1 MKKTNSIGLK
11 ILMFVFVFVMFVS
24 VAPKLNT
31 ADAYLRDIVPSGVYG
46 GWGTSYTMGYRFTPQ
61 SNGQITH
68 LWCYSAGTST
78 VTLWSDAGSQLAS
91 TSINCNAGWVSG
103 AITPVSVTSGTYYRV
118 TVWGSNYYGTIS
130 VPNST
135 TGITIDSGYY
145 SSGSNVFPTN
155 NSGQTMYGMA
165 DVTLSAGGG
174 GSCTLFPGSQ
184 IATSGNETTVAGWLG
199 GTPKQGTLIYRRS
212 TNGSASS
219 TFHSLVDGQGETIS
233 LIKTTNNRVIG
244 GYNPNSWSS
253 SSAYDTGSAGFL
265 FNLTYGFRLT
275 NTNSSYM
282 TYNYNSYGPCFGGGH
297 DMCVNSSTTA
307 SGYNGTHS
315 YQNPSTYG
323 YSYLEGA
330 YSWNVSDI
338 EVYKLSTTCSGGGPI
353 VTTTGSGGY
362 SYNYFYASGTVNPG
376 AESDVLGAYRYGT
389 SNVACTSLPNSGTA
403 GSWLTTNTVNTINV
417 YISANPSTTYY
428 YCIGAYDNSTGS
440 YTWSSTTSSVTT
452 SAPQIPTMERVT
464 KGEITTTTAS
474 ITGNIAAE
482 NGASITAKGICYSS
496 TNTTPAVGQGGTT
509 CTSNGTGTAAY
520 TASITGLTAN
530 TLYYFRSYATN
541 SAGSGYS
548 GADTFTTET
557 TPPAGFPQVVST
569 TGLYDR
575 VNSTTHNVPMPA
587 IVDSGDLLL
596 ALTSADGTG
605 TINTPSGWTQLYTTT
620 AGQSRT
626 NAFYKFASG
635 TEDGTTVNFTTGAS
649 EILTATVYRI
659 TGALSIESGT
669 AATSTSANPNPP
681 SLTPSWGAKDTLWIS
696 FAATDNGYIR
706 PTVYPANYTHGRWD
720 GDTYSSS
727 TSYSMT
733 ASARRYLNAISED
746 PGTFT
751 LSSSDAWSANT
762 IAIRP
767 IVLTPSVTTDAASS
781 VTQTTATL
789 NGTGNP
795 NGYATT
801 GWFRYYTSNPG
812 TCSDA
817 GGTRAPAS
825 SGSALGSG
833 STGVAYSQGIT
844 GLTPGTDYWSCAIAS
859 NANGTGVGS
868 PVQFTTAVGTP
879 TSVTAGSA
887 GQTSPWYNNS
897 WDYRIPITV
906 LSAKVDANLTDFP
919 VYVDLSNL
927 PAAFFTNVKSDG
939 SDIRITTSD
948 TTTEVPREVVTINTG
963 AGTGELHFK
972 GTISSSSNTTFYIY
986 YGNAAATEPAASA
999 TYGSQN
1005 VWNSAYKGVYH
1016 LANGTTLSP
1025 NDSTATAI
1033 NGTITQA
1040 TATTG
1045 QIDGGGN
1052 FDGIN
1057 DKIDI
1062 NSVYGLGNTNVTI
1075 SAWANLPDTSES
1087 GAFVKI
1093 GNESGSNIGF
1103 ALGVGN
1109 TTFDTEGN
1117 NLVML
1122 YEGIRWINT
1131 SSALGTGKHYA
1142 VMTVD
1147 ASGVPSAY
1155 KDGVFISSYSGTNA
1169 AAPTTGATKIGGY
1182 TGSGAENRFGQYG
1195 LDEVRISNTPRAS
1208 TWISTEYNNQSS
1220 PSTFYSVGS
1229 EENLGVAPPATGSYY
1244 ATLEGSANPNNF
1256 ASYGFFELYN
1266 SDPGSCLVS
1275 DPQNPPANFVARY
1288 PSLEGSDS
1296 SLGSTGT
1303 SQNFSYEIGSGLTPN
1318 TTYYYCAFA
1327 RNAYGTVGSSGTA
1340 LLATPDGPTS
1350 PCDPPAGGNH
1360 TISSSCSY
1368 SGSVGGVDAG
1378 TGTNNTATLIIGS
1391 TKALTMNPAQQVAW
1405 GSISMQSGASI
1416 NLGSGS
1422 SLRRSPVWV
1431 VDADADGKIGST
1443 EQYIG
1448 AQPAGGVRRN
1458 TVSNTYAYFSKI
1470 LSATSGEGATYPLD
1484 CDDASQYA
1492 YRTIN
1497 SLVTDADN
1505 DGYKTSAAASNPCV
1519 GDSSTINGR
1528 TYYKDASN
1536 NSSWLPDAQKLSATA
1551 DCQDNPNGAP
1561 CAPTTTSA
1569 SNPSSQ
1575 TQNNISWSG
1584 TQTGGAVP
1592 ATTGYDIEWCT
1603 GSSCTPPA
1611 SGTLTNVTS
1620 TYAHTG
1626 RSASTTYGYRVVAKN
1641 ANGSGTPSS
1650 PVRYATTTA
1659 ACVNTTVYTDSDGD
1673 GNGNSA
1679 QITLGDIKYTN
1690 SSTLNMPSGV
1700 ENGTV
1705 LIAATNY
1712 GSSVT
1717 TPSGWTLINSQT
1729 YYASANVMRL
1739 YYRKATGAETTP
1751 VTFTGITR
1759 GFIIAY
1765 NGVDFVTQV
1774 DGSGIGGYSSYNDN
1788 TIYTPSFN
1796 TSTSN
1801 TKVVLFGVNTNGRSA
1816 LTTPSGYTLQID
1828 TVGMQIF
1835 DRTLSGTSLGS
1846 SSYTTNGSSNGASSL
1861 AVALRKSSVS
1871 TTTQCVSGGVATGA
1885 WSVNQNDCNDNTTAL
1900 YRMLNGYADRDGDG
1914 YTSSSQYSI
1923 CSGVSLPTGYVS
1935 SPAGSDCSDA
1945 ANAYYQNVTCYPDQ
1959 DNDTYS
1965 VNSPSSQCSSPG
1977 VCPPGYKTTLS
1988 NPVDCYDGNASAYPG
2003 QVSYFTTNRGDGSF
2017 DYDCSNT
2024 VTWPAQYD
2032 QYLLGCP
2039 SMSYCGGS
2047 TSVNCGTTQNYY
2059 QYCACG
2065 TVSTMTCR

>member
-1 MKKTNSIGLK
+1 MKKIYYILSSILIAFALFG
-11 ILMFVFVFVMFVS
+11 F
-24 VAPKLNT
+24 
-31 ADAYLRDIVPSGVYG
+31 SGYVQQAEAAA
-46 GWGTSYTMGYRFTPQ
+46 TYR
-61 SNGQITH
+61 
-68 LWCYSAGTST
+68 ST
-78 VTLWSDAGSQLAS
+78 YS
-91 TSINCNAGWVSG
+91 TSV
-103 AITPVSVTSGTYYRV
+103 
-118 TVWGSNYYGTIS
+118 
-130 VPNST
+130 NST
-135 TGITIDSGYY
+135 ANIILDKPTGTVQD
-145 SSGSNVFPTN
+145 
-155 NSGQTMYGMA
+155 
-165 DVTLSAGGG
+165 DVM
-174 GSCTLFPGSQ
+174 
-184 IATSGNETTVAGWLG
+184 IA
-199 GTPKQGTLIYRRS
+199 
-212 TNGSASS
+212 
-219 TFHSLVDGQGETIS
+219 
-233 LIKTTNNRVIG
+233 VIG
-244 GYNPNSWSS
+244 GNGNWAGVLGITPPAGWTLVRKIDNTTGQYYPTVAVYYKVAGASEPSNYVFTFSNYSGGTYAAGSISSFYGVGTVSPIDVENGQTVANSS
-253 SSAYDTGSAGFL
+253 SPTTSYSTPSITPSSSGQIIIGAFAGNCSSSWTPPSGMTEIVDRVGGCTSMSVAYQTHTSGATGAKTATAAS
-265 FNLTYGFRLT
+265 
-275 NTNSSYM
+275 SSY
-282 TYNYNSYGPCFGGGH
+282 GGAIL
-297 DMCVNSSTTA
+297 VALKAPA
-307 SGYNGTHS
+307 SAS
-315 YQNPSTYG
+315 V
-323 YSYLEGA
+323 A
-330 YSWNVSDI
+330 
-338 EVYKLSTTCSGGGPI
+338 
-353 VTTTGSGGY
+353 TTGVAGY
-362 SYNYFYASGTVNPG
+362 SYNYITAAGTLNNQTGNTVWYGARWGAGAGYSGTTCQN
-376 AESDVLGAYRYGT
+376 
-389 SNVACTSLPNSGTA
+389 LPNSSLYSTVANGFNGSVQPQFSGLTA
-403 GSWLTTNTVNTINV
+403 GTLYYFCV
-417 YISANPSTTYY
+417 YAHDQTAGQYY
-428 YCIGAYDNSTGS
+428 YSP
-440 YTWSSTTSSVTT
+440 TTSSYST
-452 SAPQIPTMERVT
+452 SAAQIPTMERVT

-1220 PSTFYSVGS
+1220 PATFYSVGS
-1229 EENLGVAPPATGSYY
+1229 EENLGAAPPAAGSYY

-1256 ASYGFFELYN
+1256 ASYGFFRLYT
-1266 SDPGSCLVS
+1266 SDPGSCTDS
-1275 DPQNPPANFVARY
+1275 GGTRY

-1505 DGYKTSAAASNPCV
+1505 DGYKTSAVASNPCV

-1536 NSSWLPDAQKLSATA
+1536 NSTWLPDAQKLSATT
-1551 DCQDNPNGAP
+1551 DCYDNSAAP
-1561 CAPTTTSA
+1561 CPPTTPSVGSA
-1569 SNPSSQ
+1569 AQ
-1575 TQNNISWSG
+1575 TAMNNITWS
-1584 TQTGGAVP
+1584 
-1592 ATTGYDIEWCT
+1592 ATTGPTQTSYNLQWCS
-1603 GSSCTPPA
+1603 GSSCTPSTTI
-1611 SGTLTNVTS
+1611 SGVSSGYN
-1620 TYAHTG
+1620 HTG
-1626 RSASTTYGYRVVAKN
+1626 RTCNTIYRYRVIALNASGSSTASGIGQGTTSSCVNPPNVPNSPVATVDNPNKRITVSWS
-1641 ANGSGTPSS
+1641 APTGGDAPTGYYVYWCTGAACTPSTQINAGLVTS
-1650 PVRYATTTA
+1650 YQHNSLTCGGVYRYTISAYNAAGESSQTAVVQGTMNGTTSSA
-1659 ACVNTTVYTDSDGD
+1659 YTDSDND
-1673 GNGNSA
+1673 G
-1679 QITLGDIKYTN
+1679 QR
-1690 SSTLNMPSGV
+1690 PSGYSTISIC
-1700 ENGTV
+1700 GTT
-1705 LIAATNY
+1705 A
-1712 GSSVT
+1712 
-1717 TPSGWTLINSQT
+1717 
-1729 YYASANVMRL
+1729 
-1739 YYRKATGAETTP
+1739 
-1751 VTFTGITR
+1751 
-1759 GFIIAY
+1759 
-1765 NGVDFVTQV
+1765 
-1774 DGSGIGGYSSYNDN
+1774 
-1788 TIYTPSFN
+1788 
-1796 TSTSN
+1796 
-1801 TKVVLFGVNTNGRSA
+1801 
-1816 LTTPSGYTLQID
+1816 PSGYT
-1828 TVGMQIF
+1828 
-1835 DRTLSGTSLGS
+1835 S
-1846 SSYTTNGSSNGASSL
+1846 
-1861 AVALRKSSVS
+1861 
-1871 TTTQCVSGGVATGA
+1871 
-1885 WSVNQNDCNDNTTAL
+1885 NTT
-1900 YRMLNGYADRDGDG
+1900 
-1914 YTSSSQYSI
+1914 
-1923 CSGVSLPTGYVS
+1923 PT
-1935 SPAGSDCSDA
+1935 
-1945 ANAYYQNVTCYPDQ
+1945 
-1959 DNDTYS
+1959 
-1965 VNSPSSQCSSPG
+1965 
-1977 VCPPGYKTTLS
+1977 
-1988 NPVDCYDGNASAYPG
+1988 DCYDGNANARVG
-2003 QVSYFTTNRGDGSF
+2003 QTSYFEYARGDGHPTLSYDYNCDNLVTKASIDACTGGNPSF
-2017 DYDCSNT
+2017 SGYYYTFTCET
-2024 VTWPAQYD
+2024 VSSAFVACTSHSYVT
-2032 QYLLGCP
+2032 P
-2039 SMSYCGGS
+2039 SA
-2047 TSVNCGTTQNYY
+2047 
-2059 QYCACG
+2059 ACG
-2065 TVSTMTCR
+2065 TQSGYNVWGSSCFYTDSGCTNLYGCTTGGGAGNVTCQ